1 MCGRYILGRVED
13 LSERFQ
19 LRDLNF
25 ALNPTYNAAP
35 TQSLPVVLGGDEGS
49 REAELMRWGLL
60 PRWKP
65 RDGGRAPEPIN
76 ARAETLDGRP
86 MFRPLIARRRCIV
99 PATGFYEWQ
108 QTDHGKQPVVL
119 RPTDQ
124 ELYGFAGLWDET
136 TGPDGE
142 TVRSFTIV
150 TGEPNELVAPIHN
163 RMAVILDPD
172 VESAWLDLDVTDW
185 PDVAQLL
192 KPYPAERMECF
203 PISKAV
209 NNTRNDD
216 PSLIQRIAADASPA
230 TETRN

>member
-19 LRDLNF
+19 LRDLNL
-25 ALNPTYNAAP
+25 ALTPTWNAAP
-35 TQSLPVVLGGDEGS
+35 SQSLPVILPSDDGNWH
-49 REAELMRWGLL
+49 AQFMRWGLL

-76 ARAETLDGRP
+76 ARAETLAERP

>member
-19 LRDLNF
+19 LRDLNL
-25 ALNPTYNAAP
+25 ALTPTWNAAP
-35 TQSLPVVLGGDEGS
+35 SQSLPVILSGDDGNWHGQ
-49 REAELMRWGLL
+49 LMRWGLL

-76 ARAETLDGRP
+76 ARAETLAERP

-108 QTDHGKQPVVL
+108 QTDHGKQPIVL

-142 TVRSFTIV
+142 PVRSFTIV

-192 KPYPAERMECF
+192 KPYLAERMECF
-203 PISKAV
+203 PVSKAV

-230 TETRN
+230 TEIRN

>member
-1 MCGRYILGRVED
+1 MCGRYILGRVDD

-19 LRDLNF
+19 LRDLNL
-25 ALNPTYNAAP
+25 ALTPTWNAAP
-35 TQSLPVVLGGDEGS
+35 SQSLPVILPGDDGS
-49 REAELMRWGLL
+49 WGAELMRWGLL

-76 ARAETLDGRP
+76 ARAETLAERP
-86 MFRPLIARRRCIV
+86 MFRPLIPRRRCVV

-108 QTDHGKQPVVL
+108 ATGHGKQPVVL

-142 TVRSFTIV
+142 PVRSFTII
-150 TGEPNELVAPIHN
+150 TGPPNELVAPIHN
-163 RMAVILDPD
+163 RMAVILDPKD
-172 VESAWLDLDVTDW
+172 EATWLDPELTDW
-185 PDVAQLL
+185 PEVEQLL
-192 KPYPAERMECF
+192 RPYPADRMECF
-203 PISKAV
+203 TVSKTV

-216 PSLIQRIAADASPA
+216 PSLIQRIDADVSAA
-230 TETRN
+230 TGTRT